1 MATYNAG
8 AGRGRQGGPTAEEI
22 VDTEEN
28 RMRNDRAD
36 ARKLEKQM
44 EVQEGGQVYMGDP
57 YKKPASKEELA
68 AFEKSSKYPVIYS
81 NGEIKKPDPVDVAAK
96 NLVTGLGR
104 GLERGLDAALPVRKM
119 VNMAVSGNIAD
130 RSKKQYDKAVKT
142 FNEVL
147 TDDERFAVKREL
159 KKRLNKG
166 GKVSASSRGDGI
178 AQRGK
183 TKGRYI

>member
-8 AGRGRQGGPTAEEI
+8 AGRGKQGGPTAEEI
-22 VDTEEN
+22 ADTEEN
-28 RMRNDRAD
+28 KMRNDRAD

-44 EVQEGGQVYMGDP
+44 EVQEGGRVYMGDP
-57 YKKPASKEELA
+57 YKKPASKEELV
-68 AFEKSSKYPVIYS
+68 AFEKSSVVRE
-81 NGEIKKPDPVDVAAK
+81 NGDIKQPDPVDVAAK

-104 GLERGLDAALPVRKM
+104 GLERGLDAALPMRKM
-119 VNMAVSGNIAD
+119 ANMAVSGNITD

-142 FNEVL
+142 FNEKL
-147 TDDERFAVKREL
+147 TDDERAVVKREL

-166 GKVSASSRGDGI
+166 GKVSARADGI

-183 TKGRYI
+183 TRGKMC